1 MKAVRAIFMASLL
14 ALGIAG
20 SALAQELIVANGT
33 GFTIHQ
39 LGLVD
44 SNSDG
49 EAQDLLGNDT
59 LAADEGLRINISGD
73 PNGWELIAVDGEG
86 GQVNWQNLN
95 LTGVSKITLHA
106 DGTANLE

>member
-59 LAADEGLRINISGD
+59 LAAGEGLRINISGD
-73 PNGWELIAVDGEG
+73 PNGWELIARASELAESQPYRRQQDHIACRWH
-86 GQVNWQNLN
+86 GQ
-95 LTGVSKITLHA
+95 S
-106 DGTANLE
+106 

>member
-59 LAADEGLRINISGD
+59 LAAGEGLRINISGD
-73 PNGWELIAVDGEG
+73 PNGWELRGCPACFLI
-86 GQVNWQNLN
+86 WL
-95 LTGVSKITLHA
+95 LTS
-106 DGTANLE
+106 

>member
-59 LAADEGLRINISGD
+59 LAAGEGLRINISGD

-106 DGTANLE
+106 DGTAILE